1 MLAIIFFNTNP
12 KFLNIEQ
19 RLVQK
24 LLYFN
29 ISMYIKELMFLGV
42 EYSFLYPL
50 ILTLESTKGYF
61 FTSPLLRVNE
71 LLKLNFNIKEFNIL
85 SFASR
90 HKYVNS
96 YLPFLKLMNSFNNVN
111 AFSSSLHIMSN
122 TGAKAT

>member
-1 MLAIIFFNTNP
+1 MLAIIFFNTNS
-12 KFLNIEQ
+12 KFINLEQ

-29 ISMYIKELMFLGV
+29 ISMYIKELMAIGV

-85 SFASR
+85 PYIPT
-90 HKYVNS
+90 HKYINS
-96 YLPFLKLMNSFNNVN
+96 YLPFLKLLNSFNNVN
-111 AFSSSLHIMSN
+111 AFSNSLHIMSN
-122 TGAKAT
+122 TGAKAS